1 MSFKTNIVASIQ
13 CKGKTEH
20 EAIHRD
26 KNQFCVWLLTWTY
39 SNFFFF
45 LKNQFSFLVV
55 PCGPWDLSSPPKDG
69 TCSGSMDCN
78 HQTAWKF
85 PKFDFLKNIMF
96 CLDKTKCAL
105 QDSICSKCGGFS
117 FAGDMMVM
125 LKSLLFTETIP
136 LCPMR
141 FTGAKRVTKVAHSQ
155 RTVHLNYCYVQKWY
169 INIITESAWEKIIH
183 HACLCLVS
191 GHRVLRLLDLIFSRI
206 PIIILSCI
214 FILNVKITKCIC
226 HNSLPIYVILFHY
239 PFYIQKPQKMEWL
252 KPL

>member
-26 KNQFCVWLLTWTY
+26 KNQFRVWLLTWTY

-69 TCSGSMDCN
+69 TCSGSVDCN

-96 CLDKTKCAL
+96 CLDQTKCAL

-155 RTVHLNYCYVQKWY
+155 RTVHLNCTLLCPKMIYKY
-169 INIITESAWEKIIH
+169 NHRE
-183 HACLCLVS
+183 CLRKDYSSCMLVPS
-191 GHRVLRLLDLIFSRI
+191 FWTQS
-206 PIIILSCI
+206 
-214 FILNVKITKCIC
+214 
-226 HNSLPIYVILFHY
+226 
-239 PFYIQKPQKMEWL
+239 PQT
-252 KPL
+252 P